1 MQMHK
6 HIICL
11 YRRGEILAYSGT
23 WRRATEGERNNGGE
37 QKGLAQ
43 LSGVAVGTEE
53 RERERRK
60 ETRITRV
67 IEPSLVRADV
77 QLKENFF
84 GSCLHG

>member
-43 LSGVAVGTEE
+43 LSGVAVGMGE
-53 RERERRK
+53 REKEREGRK
-60 ETRITRV
+60 
-67 IEPSLVRADV
+67 L
-77 QLKENFF
+77 
-84 GSCLHG
+84 G